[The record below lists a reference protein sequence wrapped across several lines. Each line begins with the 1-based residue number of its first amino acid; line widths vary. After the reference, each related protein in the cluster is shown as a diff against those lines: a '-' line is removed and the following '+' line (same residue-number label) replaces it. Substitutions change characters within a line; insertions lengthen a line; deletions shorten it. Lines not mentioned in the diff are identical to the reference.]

1 MKSSQVWRLIQTN
14 NNLFTF
20 VGYIKNNTILG
31 KLMDKILIVEDDVKT
46 ANLLGLYLKQAGYRA
61 ETANDGYTGL
71 DLARRIQPDLVVL
84 DLMLPNLDGLDICR
98 LIRLESSVPIIILTA
113 KSTEDDVL
121 RGLELGADDYIAK
134 PFSPREVVARVKTV
148 LRRVQEN
155 ASGSAS
161 QKELQFGD
169 LIINLTRHEVAIEG
183 DVVHLTP
190 KEFKLLET
198 LAKEPGRA
206 FSRLELVERAFGY
219 DYEGL
224 ERTVDAH
231 VMNLRKKIEH
241 DHTNPNYV
249 ETVYGVGYRFMER
262 RH

>member
-1 MKSSQVWRLIQTN
+1 
-14 NNLFTF
+14 
-20 VGYIKNNTILG
+20 
-31 KLMDKILIVEDDVKT
+31 MDKILIVEDDVKT
-46 ANLLGLYLKQAGYRA
+46 ANLLRLYLRQAGYKVEVA
-61 ETANDGYTGL
+61 HDGYTGL
-71 DLARRIQPDLVVL
+71 DLSRSMQPDLIVL
-84 DLMLPNLDGLDICR
+84 DLMLPNLNGLDICR
-98 LIRLESSVPIIILTA
+98 LLRLESSVPIIILTA
-113 KSTEDDVL
+113 KSTEEDVL

-148 LRRVQEN
+148 LRRIQERN
-155 ASGSAS
+155 LHNG
-161 QKELQFGD
+161 QKELEFGD
-169 LIINLTRHEVAIEG
+169 LIINLTRHEVVIEG
-183 DVVHLTP
+183 EVVHLTP

-241 DHTNPNYV
+241 DHTNPHYV
-249 ETVYGVGYRFMER
+249 ETVYGVGYRFLER
-262 RH
+262 HI

>member
-1 MKSSQVWRLIQTN
+1 
-14 NNLFTF
+14 
-20 VGYIKNNTILG
+20 
-31 KLMDKILIVEDDVKT
+31 MDKILIVEDDIKT
-46 ANLLGLYLKQAGYRA
+46 ANLLRLYLRQAGYKA

-71 DLARRIQPDLVVL
+71 DMARRIQPDLIVL

-98 LIRLESSVPIIILTA
+98 LIRLESNVPIIILTA

-134 PFSPREVVARVKTV
+134 PFSPREVVARVRTV
-148 LRRVQEN
+148 LRRVQDS
-155 ASGSAS
+155 AGSNG
-161 QKELQFGD
+161 QKELQFGE
-169 LIINLTRHEVAIEG
+169 LAINLTRHEVAIKGE
-183 DVVHLTP
+183 VVHLTP

-198 LAKEPGRA
+198 LAREPGRA
-206 FSRLELVERAFGY
+206 FTRLELVERAFGY

-231 VMNLRKKIEH
+231 VMNLRKKIEL

-249 ETVYGVGYRFMER
+249 ETVYGVGYRFTER
-262 RH
+262 RQ

>member
-1 MKSSQVWRLIQTN
+1 
-14 NNLFTF
+14 
-20 VGYIKNNTILG
+20 
-31 KLMDKILIVEDDVKT
+31 MDNVLIVEDDEKT
-46 ANLLGLYLKQAGYRA
+46 AKLLGLYLRQEGYRVEMA
-61 ETANDGYTGL
+61 HDGYTGL
-71 DLARRIQPDLVVL
+71 DMARRLQPDLVIL

-98 LIRLESSVPIIILTA
+98 LLRLESSVPIIMLTA

-121 RGLELGADDYIAK
+121 RGLELGADDYVQK

-148 LRRVQEN
+148 LRRVQEGN
-155 ASGSAS
+155 SASG
-161 QKELQFGD
+161 QKELIFGS
-169 LIINLTRHEVAIEG
+169 LTINLTRHEVSISD

-206 FSRLELVERAFGY
+206 FTRLELVERAFGY

-231 VMNLRKKIEH
+231 VMNLRKKIEK

-249 ETVYGVGYRFMER
+249 ETVYGVGYRFMEKR
-262 RH
+262 

>member
-1 MKSSQVWRLIQTN
+1 M
-14 NNLFTF
+14 
-20 VGYIKNNTILG
+20 
-31 KLMDKILIVEDDVKT
+31 
-46 ANLLGLYLKQAGYRA
+46 
-61 ETANDGYTGL
+61 
-71 DLARRIQPDLVVL
+71 QPDLIVL
-84 DLMLPNLDGLDICR
+84 DLMLPNLDGLDVCR
-98 LIRLESSVPIIILTA
+98 LVRMENNVPIIILTA
-113 KSTEDDVL
+113 KSTEGDVL
-121 RGLELGADDYIAK
+121 HGLELGADDYIAK

-148 LRRVQEN
+148 LRRVQDHITTN
-155 ASGSAS
+155 G

-169 LIINLTRHEVAIEG
+169 LAINLTRHEVSIKDE
-183 DVVHLTP
+183 VVHLTP

-198 LAKEPGRA
+198 LAKDPGRA
-206 FSRLELVERAFGY
+206 FTRLELVERAFGY

-262 RH
+262 HA